1 MMIIQLLLNLK
12 TNYEHSTFHS
22 DVCRRPLPF
31 SDYYHV
37 RTPQNDY
44 RESRSI
50 RDDFGKNLMGTE
62 YDEQDWQRDLAFMTQ
77 CVRTF
82 PLPRKVERL

>member
-1 MMIIQLLLNLK
+1 MCHCPDLASR
-12 TNYEHSTFHS
+12 HDPSTEG
-22 DVCRRPLPF
+22 RIWPLPF

-62 YDEQDWQRDLAFMTQ
+62 YDEQDWQRDFAFMTQ